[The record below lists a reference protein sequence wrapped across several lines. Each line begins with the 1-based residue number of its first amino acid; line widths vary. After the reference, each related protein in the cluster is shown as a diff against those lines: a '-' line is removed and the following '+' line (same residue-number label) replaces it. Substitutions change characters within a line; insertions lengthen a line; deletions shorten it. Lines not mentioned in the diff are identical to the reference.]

1 VNGVISV
8 LAFAWMKAGPNGT
21 PSAIF
26 GYSAAMLYQNRS
38 CTSTGVPRKNQ
49 M

>member
-1 VNGVISV
+1 MNGVISV
-8 LAFAWMKAGPNGT
+8 FASAWMNAGPNGI

-26 GYSAAMLYQNRS
+26 GYSAAMLYQNS
-38 CTSTGVPRKNQ
+38 ICTSTGVPRKNQ